1 MQHEEDAVNQTLRES
16 QQTPSTPS
24 TPSPQLQPNS
34 TPPPRAAANQHETKK
49 AAVKA

>member
-1 MQHEEDAVNQTLRES
+1 MQQEEDAVNQALRES

-24 TPSPQLQPNS
+24 AQLQPNS
-34 TPPPRAAANQHETKK
+34 TPPPRAAANQHEAKK